1 MTAQGNDFTI
11 LDGGMGRLL
20 ERLGAPFRLPEWSA
34 LSLIEAPHFVT
45 RAHRAF
51 VDSGADI
58 ITTNSYGLV
67 PHMIG
72 RERFEKEGRT
82 LADRAGRIAREVA
95 DKGPGD
101 VRVAGSLPP

>member
-1 MTAQGNDFTI
+1 MTINNSPFSI

-34 LSLIEAPHFVT
+34 LSLIEAPQFVT
-45 RAHRAF
+45 RAHQAY

-67 PHMIG
+67 PHMLG
-72 RERFEKEGRT
+72 EERFASQGRT
-82 LADRAGRIAREVA
+82 LVDLAGRLARDVASACGREV
-95 DKGPGD
+95 
-101 VRVAGSLPP
+101 